1 MQKPEEPRITRLRRT
16 ATAGRQRLSRM
27 DTCVPPDRDALQ
39 IAYAIHRALR
49 IDVINRIRGLF
60 CFGANESRL
69 FEARLAAQRMLA
81 DLQSR

>member
-1 MQKPEEPRITRLRRT
+1 MRKMQKPEEPRIERM
-16 ATAGRQRLSRM
+16 SRM

-81 DLQSR
+81 DLQSS

>member
-1 MQKPEEPRITRLRRT
+1 MQKPEEPRITRM
-16 ATAGRQRLSRM
+16 SRM

-81 DLQSR
+81 DLQSS